1 MAFDGLYLHYVINE
15 LKSIII
21 DGRINKINQPEKDE
35 IIFTIKTKNHGK
47 VKLLISSSSSYPKIH
62 ITNEIKENPLTPPLF
77 NMVLRKYLNNSKII
91 DIEQIKTDRIG
102 KISFLTTDELGF
114 DSKYNLYFEI
124 MGRHSNITLVRDRDN
139 VIMDSIKHVTE
150 DINRFRTILPSLEFV
165 LPPSTNKLDPFTFT
179 KEDFEAIASTT
190 DFNTAFASKVFMGIG
205 KDISKDLYLK
215 YNNEDLF
222 SYIKNYF
229 SISPEFNIYIENG
242 VPFNFSSMPL
252 SLDNSTFKNYSS
264 PSLLIEDYYKKK
276 DKADRLKN
284 RTLTLQKLINN
295 NIERCVKKEKIL
307 LKTLEETKDKDK
319 FKLYGEL
326 LTSNIYA
333 IKDGDKEAN
342 VYNYYTN
349 DYITIS
355 LDPNKSVS
363 YNIQKYYKKY
373 NKLKKSEE
381 MANIQL
387 EHNKIELEYLTS
399 VLTNINLI
407 ENYNEI
413 DDIKNELITEGY
425 IKFSKKKKKSTST
438 KPLKFIS
445 PDGIDI
451 YVGKNNI
458 QNDYLTTKFASKN
471 DIWLH
476 TKNIPGS
483 HVIIKRTSSDIPNT
497 TLEYAANL
505 AAYYSKGRSGTKVP
519 VDYTEIKNVRKP
531 NGAKA
536 GMVIYLTN
544 KTIYID
550 PKPI

>member
-307 LKTLEETKDKDK
+307 HKTLEETKDKDK